1 MHTHRSQESVNVA
14 VLSLSTMPSTAPR
27 VLSQPSGTMSL
38 GILQVT
44 SSLKCA
50 LMSALNQFCRRWE
63 VRPSTIC
70 LQIKRIMQDRTS
82 EQEDSGDLRINA
94 HFLTLRCSILTRR
107 RIDGHPLNPAINA
120 RRRRRSGPMNRESWM
135 WNMERS
141 LHLCSAP
148 LAEWEGLPGHFM
160 PVLPTSYPS
169 NDRPDMQQQWD

>member
-1 MHTHRSQESVNVA
+1 MQHYISLLSIVFPSVGCINLLFYTYVTVYVA
-14 VLSLSTMPSTAPR
+14 TATR
-27 VLSQPSGTMSL
+27 YYMYVV
-38 GILQVT
+38 VT
-44 SSLKCA
+44 
-50 LMSALNQFCRRWE
+50 
-63 VRPSTIC
+63 
-70 LQIKRIMQDRTS
+70 QDRTS